1 MEREIV
7 RLLAG
12 VCICALGDK
21 YLWNAIM
28 ALLTSKV
35 PTLCPGRRLN
45 GLFFGWPPERLAAW
59 EKVQDK
65 FYNNVLFGA
74 FLIYPISSLN
84 SLQAFNCHSS
94 LGVIMVDFRM
104 SCPPVFSFMGLY
116 SLACFLAFPLGIPFV
131 FWSLLVA
138 MKVPDVARDKIVKA
152 GLCAQA
158 RLNPAKGGPTDAQVL
173 MRRSGGPGVAPGR
186 RCIYYSLLHVLSQ
199 AFRVYSCCFER

>member
-1 MEREIV
+1 MCAWGQMLVKCNYVIAHIESP
-7 RLLAG
+7 LL
-12 VCICALGDK
+12 C
-21 YLWNAIM
+21 
-28 ALLTSKV
+28 S
-35 PTLCPGRRLN
+35 GRRLK

-152 GLCAQA
+152 GL
-158 RLNPAKGGPTDAQVL
+158 
-173 MRRSGGPGVAPGR
+173 
-186 RCIYYSLLHVLSQ
+186 
-199 AFRVYSCCFER
+199 RVYMYMCEHAHYQVPNLTSVYTERA